1 MATATR
7 RRASTA
13 GLHPDVTV
21 VEAAAVKGRGLM
33 GAVLTK

>member
-1 MATATR
+1 MAA
-7 RRASTA
+7 A

-33 GAVLTK
+33 GAVLMT